1 MILKKYVAKPR
12 RKFNIMHVQVDI
24 ENKNVLIIGMP
35 ASGKTFLSNL
45 LKRDNPTHRLLHSDS
60 YIKYGYKQALYKML
74 EDLGKITGPTIV
86 EGVQGYRLL
95 RKGVE
100 LDCYYPDIV
109 IELEITEARM
119 LKTYRNERNGKDI
132 RYLKGFN
139 QMHEKILS
147 DYFRMNSKKPPQWIK
162 LKNNY

>member
-1 MILKKYVAKPR
+1 M
-12 RKFNIMHVQVDI
+12 
-24 ENKNVLIIGMP
+24 
-35 ASGKTFLSNL
+35 
-45 LKRDNPTHRLLHSDS
+45 
-60 YIKYGYKQALYKML
+60 KYGYKQALYKML
-74 EDLGKITGPTIV
+74 EDLKKIKGPTIV

-119 LKTYRNERNGKDI
+119 LKTYREQRPDKDVDA
-132 RYLKGFN
+132 LKGFN
-139 QMHEKILS
+139 KMHEKILN
-147 DYFRMNSKKPPQWIK
+147 DYFRMNSKKPPQWHK

>member
-1 MILKKYVAKPR
+1 MILRRYNPKPR
-12 RKFNIMHVQVDI
+12 RKMNIMHVQVDI
-24 ENKNVLIIGMP
+24 QDKSVLIIGCP
-35 ASGKTFLSNL
+35 ASGKTYLSEL
-45 LKRDNPTHRLLHSDS
+45 LKRDNPTHRLLHTDS
-60 YIKYGYKQALYKML
+60 YMKYGYRQALYKLL
-74 EDLGKITGPTIV
+74 EDLTKIKTPTII

-119 LKTYRNERNGKDI
+119 LKTYRSQRNGKDT

-139 QMHEKILS
+139 QMHQKILG

-162 LKNNY
+162 LKNSY